1 MQRKKSNNRNGR
13 LANAS
18 EKAFHA
24 WLKEQ
29 PCCWCGSESGAIVD
43 HAKGATFSHNKVHI
57 GHRFCLCPCVT
68 CDTEKT
74 IHGKRLGNESEAWE
88 KLDNQYRI
96 QVGYSAGGS
105 TEEWLA
111 IKDWGK

>member
-18 EKAFHA
+18 EKAFHG

-29 PCCWCGSESGAIVD
+29 PCCWCGSESGVIVD

-68 CDTEKT
+68 CDEQKT
-74 IHGKRLGNESEAWE
+74 IHGRRLGNEAEMWE
-88 KLDNQYRI
+88 ELNERYFCETGDCAPSN
-96 QVGYSAGGS
+96 
-105 TEEWLA
+105 EEWA
-111 IKDWGK
+111 IYDWGK